1 MSYKVKILVSTLRG
15 IWTEMKDD
23 EKSKKEYYKWVN
35 GLIGC

>member
-1 MSYKVKILVSTLRG
+1 
-15 IWTEMKDD
+15 MKDD